1 MQIAQNL
8 IFEASCTFLIDAG
21 EIYGTGKTESGINVK
36 LRSMSTLEPALPLT
50 MSCTLNIPRDN
61 GGCHRGAMALQE
73 IK

>member
-36 LRSMSTLEPALPLT
+36 LRSVSTLELAATYHELHLKH
-50 MSCTLNIPRDN
+50 SS
-61 GGCHRGAMALQE
+61 
-73 IK
+73 

>member
-36 LRSMSTLEPALPLT
+36 VRSMSLPLT